1 MAKEIERVGIPV
13 AVISALYSL
22 ALTTGAPRVVRGA
35 RIEHVCGNPGLG
47 PEKDRE
53 YGRRIVLTALK
64 ALQLSVKEPTLFD
77 PADMLAKEGAAAG

>member
-1 MAKEIERVGIPV
+1 
-13 AVISALYSL
+13 
-22 ALTTGAPRVVRGA
+22 
-35 RIEHVCGNPGLG
+35 VCGNPGLG